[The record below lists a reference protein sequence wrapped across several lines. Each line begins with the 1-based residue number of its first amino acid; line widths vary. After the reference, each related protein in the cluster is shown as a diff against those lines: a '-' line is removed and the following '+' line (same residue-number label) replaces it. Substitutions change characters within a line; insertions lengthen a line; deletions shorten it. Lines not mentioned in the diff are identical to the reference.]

1 MKVFN
6 RFIDWKGKF
15 QEDLDKAKSWQKEK
29 IDVFNKY
36 IQGKQKY
43 IIIGTITGVI
53 VAGASFGILLYKD
66 NSVTLYHVYLDG
78 AKIGTVND
86 KAIIENWQSQELMKA
101 NAIYEDVN
109 LETVNSIT
117 FEEEVKFKGSFD
129 NYGTLTELKNKM
141 EIQASGVEVIID
153 GKAVGVVK
161 DQETADRII
170 NNIKQSYM
178 PKSEKGTVVASSTS
192 NSSNQEL
199 TLENVGIKEELT
211 TEEIKVSPDEVL
223 SEEEMYT
230 LLQKGTLEE
239 KIYVVQPGD
248 TISEIAVKFGL
259 TTKEIYQLNPG
270 LQGELIN
277 IGDELIVTAMKPLI
291 TVETEEKLVQ
301 IESIPYKVVYEKDSS
316 MYVNESKVVTKGKE
330 GKKEVEYHQIKENG
344 IVVEREILK
353 ETVLE
358 EPVDKVIVRGTK
370 AVPSRGSGVLS
381 WPTVGGHITSY
392 YGPRWG
398 SFHEGID
405 ISGVSDKTI
414 KAADSGTVT
423 FAGWKGGYGYTVIID
438 HGNGYKTLYGHLSSI
453 SVSNGSKVAKGQK
466 IGVMGNTGKST
477 GTHLHFEVI
486 VNGVN
491 KNPLNYVGK

>member
-6 RFIDWKGKF
+6 RFIDWKGKVR
-15 QEDLDKAKSWQKEK
+15 EDLSKAKTWQKEK
-29 IDVFNKY
+29 TDVLNKY

-53 VAGASFGILLYKD
+53 VAGASFGILQYKD
-66 NSVTLYHVYLDG
+66 NSVTLYHVYLDDT
-78 AKIGTVND
+78 KIGTVND
-86 KAIIENWQSQELMKA
+86 KAIIEKWQSQELMKA
-101 NAIYEDVN
+101 NAMYGDVN
-109 LETVNSIT
+109 LEAVNSIT

-129 NYGTLTELKNKM
+129 NYGTLSELKNKM
-141 EIQASGVEVIID
+141 EIQANGVEVIID

-170 NNIKQSYM
+170 NNIKMSYM

-192 NSSNQEL
+192 NSSKQDL
-199 TLENVGIKEELT
+199 TLENIGIKEELT
-211 TEEIKVSPDEVL
+211 TEETRVAPDEVL
-223 SEEEMYT
+223 SEEEMFT

-248 TISEIAVKFGL
+248 TISEIAVKYGL
-259 TTKEIYQLNPG
+259 TTQQIYQLNPG
-270 LQGELIN
+270 LKGEFIN
-277 IGDELIVTAMKPLI
+277 IGDELIVTAMQPLI

-301 IESIPYKVVYEKDSS
+301 IESIPFKVVYEKDSS
-316 MYVNESKVVTKGKE
+316 MYVNESKVITKGKE
-330 GKKEVEYHQIKENG
+330 GKKEVEYRQTKENG
-344 IVVEREILK
+344 IVVEREILN
-353 ETVLE
+353 ETILE

-398 SFHEGID
+398 SFHQGID

-414 KAADSGTVT
+414 KAADNGTVT
-423 FAGWKGGYGYTVIID
+423 FAGWKSGYGYTVIID
-438 HGNGYKTLYGHLSSI
+438 HGNGYKTLYGHLSSM